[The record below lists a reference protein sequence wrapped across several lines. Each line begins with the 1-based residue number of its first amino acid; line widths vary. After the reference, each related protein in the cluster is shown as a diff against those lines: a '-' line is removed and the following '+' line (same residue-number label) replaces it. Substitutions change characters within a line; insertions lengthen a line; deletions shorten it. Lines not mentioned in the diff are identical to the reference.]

1 MHYFNRKDALA
12 DVAGNLLNKTRNQTL
27 AEALYTKNVQGT
39 PDGRGLFYIEDQDN
53 LQAINNFI
61 KNFTM
66 GMHQH
71 PHDVIAKLLVNL
83 QTVGLVVDNY
93 DGGEGTYDVY
103 QYGKLASDHPV
114 TGDMATDDIIFMRS
128 KKHGKLK
135 IKKSAVPGGLFTVD
149 AELYLLADKPKNRE
163 KPIKQPFPE
172 QK

>member
-1 MHYFNRKDALA
+1 MNPFSRKDALTQ
-12 DVAGNLLNKTRNQTL
+12 VAGDLIHKTRNQTL
-27 AEALYTKNVQGT
+27 AEALYSTSVQNS

-61 KNFTM
+61 KNFVS

-71 PHDVIAKLLVNL
+71 PHDVIAKLFVNL

-103 QYGKLASDHPV
+103 QYGKLASDHPI
-114 TGDMATDDIIFMRS
+114 TGDQTIDDEIFMRS

-135 IKKSAVPGGLFTVD
+135 IKKSAVPGGLFTVQ
-149 AELYLLADKPKNRE
+149 AEFYLLPDKPKNRE
-163 KPIKQPFPE
+163 KQPKQPFPQ